1 MKLDV
6 QDDRAEQWQAGIKAA
21 TTKLSFLY
29 ESILLTLALS
39 LPLTTFSLSLPHSTS
54 FHNTFSHSLILW
66 LPVNLDRQRIFFP
79 SQNTVILKGEVKCM
93 NI

>member
-39 LPLTTFSLSLPHSTS
+39 LPLTTFSLSLPHSS
-54 FHNTFSHSLILW
+54 PIHNTFSHSVATRESGLSG
-66 LPVNLDRQRIFFP
+66 NIFFF
-79 SQNTVILKGEVKCM
+79 SKCVM
-93 NI
+93 TKYCNRKR